1 MSRGKGMDFRAVAM
15 GLVFALIW
23 SSAFTSARIIVEAA
37 PPLMALAFRFFISG
51 GIGIALALMLGQSF
65 RLTRGQWMSV
75 LIFGICQ
82 NALYLG
88 LNFVAM
94 QTVEASLAAI
104 IASTMPLLVAAANWS
119 VFRERLPVMGLVGLA
134 AGFAGVA
141 LIMAQRFGGGADPFG
156 VALCLIGAVALTV
169 ATLAVRGASSGG
181 GNLLMVVG
189 LQMIVGAVVLTPVAL
204 TLETYSVA
212 WSTPLIVAF
221 AYTTLMPGLVATL
234 IWFVLVDRI
243 GATRA
248 ATYHFL
254 NPFFGVAIAAVL
266 LSEAL
271 TISDVIGVTIIAGG
285 ILMVQLARVKS

>member
-1 MSRGKGMDFRAVAM
+1 M
-15 GLVFALIW
+15 GLIFALIW

-37 PPLMALAFRFFISG
+37 PPLMALALRFLISG
-51 GIGIALALMLGQSF
+51 AIGIAIALFLGQTF
-65 RLTRGQWMSV
+65 KLTRGQWMSV

-104 IASTMPLLVAAANWS
+104 IASTMPLLVAAANWGI
-119 VFRERLPVMGLVGLA
+119 FRERLPVMGLIGLA

-141 LIMAQRFGGGADPFG
+141 LIMAQRFDGGADPYG
-156 VALCLIGAVALTV
+156 VTLCLIGAVALTV

-189 LQMIVGAVVLTPVAL
+189 LQMIVGSIAL
-204 TLETYSVA
+204 IPFALAFETYAVT
-212 WSTPLIVAF
+212 WSTPLVVAF
-221 AYTTLMPGLVATL
+221 VYTTLMPGLVATL
-234 IWFVLVDRI
+234 IWFMLVDRI
-243 GATRA
+243 GPTRA

-254 NPFFGVAIAAVL
+254 NPFFGVAIAAML
-266 LSEAL
+266 LAEAL
-271 TISDVIGVTIIAGG
+271 TLSDVIGVTIIAGG
-285 ILMVQLARVKS
+285 ILMVQLARAKPQDSGGAGTRA

>member
-1 MSRGKGMDFRAVAM
+1 MDVRAVAM

-37 PPLMALAFRFFISG
+37 PPLMALALRFLLSG
-51 GIGIALALMLGQSF
+51 GIGIAIALFLGQTF
-65 RLTRGQWMSV
+65 KLTRGQWMSV

-104 IASTMPLLVAAANWS
+104 IASTMPLLVAAANWGI
-119 VFRERLPVMGLVGLA
+119 FRERLPVMGLVGLA

-141 LIMAQRFGGGADPFG
+141 LIMVQRFDGGADPYG
-156 VALCLIGAVALTV
+156 VALCLIGAVALTI

-189 LQMIVGAVVLTPVAL
+189 LQMIVGSIAL
-204 TLETYSVA
+204 IPFALAFETYAVA
-212 WSTPLIVAF
+212 WSTPLVVAF

-234 IWFVLVDRI
+234 IWFMLVDRI
-243 GATRA
+243 GPTRA

-254 NPFFGVAIAAVL
+254 NPFFGVAIAAL
-266 LSEAL
+266 LLAEAL
-271 TISDVIGVTIIAGG
+271 TLSDVIGVTIIAGG
-285 ILMVQLARVKS
+285 IFMVQIARGARQA

>member
-1 MSRGKGMDFRAVAM
+1 MDIRALFL

-37 PPLMALAFRFFISG
+37 PPLTALSLRFFLSG
-51 GIGIALALMLGQSF
+51 LLGIGIALALGQSF
-65 RLTRGQWMSV
+65 RLTAAQWWAV

-104 IASTMPLLVAAANWS
+104 IASIMPLLVAAANWGL
-119 VFRERLPVMGLVGLA
+119 FQDKLPAMGVAGLI

-141 LIMAQRFGGGADPFG
+141 IIMADRFGGGADLAGIAMCVLG
-156 VALCLIGAVALTV
+156 VAALTV
-169 ATLAVRGASSGG
+169 ATLSMKSASSDG

-189 LQMIVGAVVLTPVAL
+189 LQLMIGSIALLPPALFFETIEVSWSWELVA
-204 TLETYSVA
+204 
-212 WSTPLIVAF
+212 AF
-221 AYTTLMPGLVATL
+221 TYTTLMPGLIATF
-234 IWFVLVDRI
+234 IWFKLVGRI
-243 GATRA
+243 GSTRA

-254 NPFFGVAIAAVL
+254 NPVFGVAIAAALLGERLSWWDVVGVL
-266 LSEAL
+266 
-271 TISDVIGVTIIAGG
+271 VITLG
-285 ILMVQLARVKS
+285 ILAVQLSRVRA